1 MSDEKTWLTLVS
13 NDEEVIKNRQGQTM
27 PPSPILQDFVNNT
40 GIDTQKYP
48 FRKAILSLLGKKR
61 ECFAQTTDD

>member
-27 PPSPILQDFVNNT
+27 RPAPILQDFVNNT
-40 GIDTQKYP
+40 GIDTQNTL
-48 FRKAILSLLGKKR
+48 FEKAILSLLGKKR
-61 ECFAQTTDD
+61 ECLAQTTDD

>member
-27 PPSPILQDFVNNT
+27 PPAPILQDFVNNT
-40 GIDTQKYP
+40 GIDTQNTL
-48 FRKAILSLLGKKR
+48 FEKAILSLLGKKR
-61 ECFAQTTDD
+61 ECLAQTTDD